1 MNNNVQININREII
15 MHILRCNFLS
25 FLKKVKLSITK
36 KLLFLNIYFFIMKFS
51 YKKFYNNSK
60 NNIKNKRLKKLIKIF
75 KYKRFFN
82 IVRNNINL
90 IKNPGKK
97 ITTAHAFLYYFR
109 ILKEKFI
116 KGLKINIKLNRIK
129 TQNTLLLFGIRNKI
143 SILFLINEMKK
154 HYNSLNF
161 ENKFKYLI
169 YKKFFKKSIE
179 MYKKSNKIEENF
191 RLLRRYFYINNIKN
205 VMKRLNIKFL
215 KSLEKE
221 KITYRKKK
229 NFMIK
234 YALKNIKKFTKI
246 KKFIKDKKNEKFN
259 LSKINFIRRVK
270 HRIFSKTILKKNIL
284 ILISNIK
291 KKYNY
296 KTFILFKR
304 LYWLKL
310 NKNEEKN
317 QKFFKKLAIL
327 KFKNY
332 YNNSNNKKNNWKFYQ
347 RKINKI
353 IFKKHFDLFYNNLTF
368 FKNYKDLNKKSMK
381 FYKRIYNKKI
391 YKYIKN
397 YYIYKKRKQ
406 ILSIKCQKMHENL
419 YKKNSFNKWKI
430 YMLYKINKRNE
441 YKYIKDQRNKII
453 TKSLIEKL
461 VKIVT
466 KSQINKE
473 DYLSKQFINRSSRG
487 VRTALIWFNKLKL
500 RVMLKRKNKKI
511 NNIDNNNLI
520 KTNFLNKNN
529 NKIIENKNEKYVNN
543 NINNKNNLTKE
554 LSDIKELRNKKR
566 NKPIILNLDN
576 I

>member
-1 MNNNVQININREII
+1 M
-15 MHILRCNFLS
+15 
-25 FLKKVKLSITK
+25 
-36 KLLFLNIYFFIMKFS
+36 
-51 YKKFYNNSK
+51 
-60 NNIKNKRLKKLIKIF
+60 
-75 KYKRFFN
+75 
-82 IVRNNINL
+82 
-90 IKNPGKK
+90 
-97 ITTAHAFLYYFR
+97 
-109 ILKEKFI
+109 
-116 KGLKINIKLNRIK
+116 
-129 TQNTLLLFGIRNKI
+129 
-143 SILFLINEMKK
+143 
-154 HYNSLNF
+154 
-161 ENKFKYLI
+161 
-169 YKKFFKKSIE
+169 
-179 MYKKSNKIEENF
+179 
-191 RLLRRYFYINNIKN
+191 
-205 VMKRLNIKFL
+205 
-215 KSLEKE
+215 
-221 KITYRKKK
+221 
-229 NFMIK
+229 
-234 YALKNIKKFTKI
+234 
-246 KKFIKDKKNEKFN
+246 
-259 LSKINFIRRVK
+259 
-270 HRIFSKTILKKNIL
+270 
-284 ILISNIK
+284 
-291 KKYNY
+291 
-296 KTFILFKR
+296 
-304 LYWLKL
+304 YWLKL

-353 IFKKHFDLFYNNLTF
+353 VFKKHFDLFYNNLTF

-520 KTNFLNKNN
+520 KTNILNKNN
-529 NKIIENKNEKYVNN
+529 NKIIENKNEKYFNN
-543 NINNKNNLTKE
+543 NINNKNNLSKE